1 MKLGW
6 DNIRNLLL
14 KTKDVQ
20 YIAIGNVGG
29 KVIIAIFWLYMA
41 AVLGT
46 EDYGQVN
53 YLIALGAMGA
63 GLSMVGTSNTVII
76 YTAKKIPIE
85 STIYSIALILGTV
98 SSIILYLFSENI
110 IVSIFVFSYIFYNLG
125 ISELLGKKEYKKYSI
140 ILILQKI
147 IFVSSSLILHN
158 FIGFEGIVLGF
169 AISMLVFSPIVITQL
184 FKTKINFKMLK
195 PRFGFIINNYALVIE
210 KVLSGQVDKLII
222 APLFGFAILGNYALS
237 MQILSIATILPSIV
251 FQYTLSQDA
260 SGKSSSW
267 IKKFSIL
274 SSIIM
279 AVLAITLAP
288 IVLPIIFP
296 EYIEAVQIIQI
307 VSLYV
312 IPSSIIL
319 AYSSKLLGEEKSR
332 YVLIGQ
338 AISAGTYLG
347 GIFSLGAIIGING
360 IAISFVIAGC
370 GQAIFYII
378 VSKYLKNHESSNN
391 IQDN

>member
-14 KTKDVQ
+14 KSKDVQ
-20 YIAIGNVGG
+20 HIAVGNIGG

-63 GLSMVGTSNTVII
+63 GLSMVGTSNAVII

-237 MQILSIATILPSIV
+237 MQILSIATILPAIV

>member
-1 MKLGW
+1 MKLDW
-6 DNIRNLLL
+6 NKIRNLLL
-14 KTKDVQ
+14 KTKDLQ
-20 YIAIGNVGG
+20 YIAIGNIGG

-63 GLSMVGTSNTVII
+63 GLSMVGTSNVVII

-98 SSIILYLFSENI
+98 SSIILYLFTENV

-140 ILILQKI
+140 ILISQKI
-147 IFVSSSLILHN
+147 IFVSSSLILYN
-158 FIGFEGIVLGF
+158 FMGFEGVVLGF
-169 AISMLVFSPIVITQL
+169 TISMFIFSPIVIIKL
-184 FKTKINFKMLK
+184 FKTKINFKLLK

-210 KVLSGQVDKLII
+210 KVLSGQVDKLLI
-222 APLFGFAILGNYALS
+222 APLFGFSILGNYALS
-237 MQILSIATILPSIV
+237 MQILSVATILPSIV

-260 SGKSSSW
+260 SGKSNIL

-274 SSIIM
+274 SSVIM
-279 AVLAITLAP
+279 TVLAITLTP
-288 IVLPIIFP
+288 ILLPIIFP
-296 EYIEAVQIIQI
+296 EYVEAVQLIQI
-307 VSLYV
+307 VSLYI

-319 AYSSKLLGEEKSR
+319 AYSSKLLGEEKSK
-332 YVLIGQ
+332 YVLTGQ
-338 AISAGTYLG
+338 AISACTYLG
-347 GIFSLGAIIGING
+347 GIFSLGFIIGING
-360 IAISFVIAGC
+360 IAISFVIAAY
-370 GQAIFYII
+370 GQAIFYFII
-378 VSKYLKNHESSNN
+378 SKYLKNHESNNN

>member
-6 DNIRNLLL
+6 DKIKNLLL
-14 KTKDVQ
+14 KTKDLQ

-63 GLSMVGTSNTVII
+63 GLSMVGTSNVVII

-85 STIYSIALILGTV
+85 STIYSIALILGLV

-147 IFVSSSLILHN
+147 IFVSSSLILYT
-158 FIGFEGIVLGF
+158 FIGFEGVVLGF
-169 AISMLVFSPIVITQL
+169 AISMILFSPIVIIQL
-184 FKTKINFKMLK
+184 FKTKINFKLLK

-210 KVLSGQVDKLII
+210 KVLSGQLDKLII
-222 APLFGFAILGNYALS
+222 APLLGFSILGNYALS
-237 MQILSIATILPSIV
+237 MQILSVATILPSIV

-260 SGKSSSW
+260 SGKSSFW

-274 SSIIM
+274 SSVLM
-279 AVLAITLAP
+279 CVLAITLTP

-296 EYIEAVQIIQI
+296 EYVEAVEIIQI
-307 VSLYV
+307 VSLYIV
-312 IPSSIIL
+312 PSSIIL

-332 YVLIGQ
+332 YVLTGQ
-338 AISAGTYLG
+338 AISAGIYLG
-347 GIFSLGAIIGING
+347 GIFSLGTTIAING
-360 IAISFVIAGC
+360 IAISLVMSSA

-378 VSKYLKNHESSNN
+378 VSKYLKNHESNNN

>member
-1 MKLGW
+1 MKLDW
-6 DNIRNLLL
+6 DKIRNLLL
-14 KTKDVQ
+14 KTKDLQ

-29 KVIIAIFWLYMA
+29 KIIVAIFWLYMA
-41 AVLGT
+41 AVLGA

-63 GLSMVGTSNTVII
+63 GLSMVGTSNVVII

-85 STIYSIALILGTV
+85 STIYSIALILGIV

-110 IVSIFVFSYIFYNLG
+110 IVSIFVFCYIFYNLG

-147 IFVSSSLILHN
+147 IFVSSSLILYT
-158 FIGFEGIVLGF
+158 FIGFEGVVLGF
-169 AISMLVFSPIVITQL
+169 AISMIIFSPIVIIQL
-184 FKTKINFKMLK
+184 FKTKINFKLFK

-210 KVLSGQVDKLII
+210 KVLSGQLDKLII
-222 APLFGFAILGNYALS
+222 APLLGFSILGNYALS
-237 MQILSIATILPSIV
+237 MQILSVATILPNIV

-260 SGKSSSW
+260 SGKSSIW

-274 SSIIM
+274 SSVLMSI
-279 AVLAITLAP
+279 LAITLTP
-288 IVLPIIFP
+288 ILLPIIFP
-296 EYIEAVQIIQI
+296 EYLEAVQIIQI
-307 VSLYV
+307 VSLYI

-332 YVLIGQ
+332 YVLMGH
-338 AISAGTYLG
+338 AISAGIYLG
-347 GIFSLGAIIGING
+347 GIFSLGTTIGING
-360 IAISFVIAGC
+360 IAISFVIGAC
-370 GQAIFYII
+370 AQAIFYII

-391 IQDN
+391 IPDN

>member
-1 MKLGW
+1 MKLDW
-6 DNIRNLLL
+6 DKIRNLLL
-14 KTKDVQ
+14 KTKDLQ
-20 YIAIGNVGG
+20 QIAVGNIAG

-41 AVLGT
+41 AVLGAD
-46 EDYGQVN
+46 DYGQVN

-85 STIYSIALILGTV
+85 STIYSIALIFGII

-158 FIGFEGIVLGF
+158 LIGFEGIVLGF
-169 AISMLVFSPIVITQL
+169 AISMLVFSPIVIIQL
-184 FKTKINFKMLK
+184 FKTKIDFKLLK

-210 KVLSGQVDKLII
+210 KVLSGQLDKLII
-222 APLFGFAILGNYALS
+222 APLLGFTILGNYALS
-237 MQILSIATILPSIV
+237 MQILSVATILPSIV

-260 SGKSSSW
+260 SGKSSFW

-274 SSIIM
+274 SSVIM

-288 IVLPIIFP
+288 IILPIIFP

-307 VSLYV
+307 VSLYI

-319 AYSSKLLGEEKSR
+319 AYSSKLLGEEKSK
-332 YVLIGQ
+332 YVLVGQ
-338 AISAGTYLG
+338 AISAGIYLG
-347 GIFSLGAIIGING
+347 GIFSLGNIIGING
-360 IAISFVIAGC
+360 IAISYVISGC
-370 GQAIFYII
+370 IQAIFYLI
-378 VSKYLKNHESSNN
+378 VSKYLQNHESSNN

>member
-1 MKLGW
+1 MKLDW
-6 DNIRNLLL
+6 DKIRNLLL
-14 KTKDVQ
+14 KTKDLQ
-20 YIAIGNVGG
+20 QIAVGNISG

-63 GLSMVGTSNTVII
+63 GLSMVGTTNTVII

-85 STIYSIALILGTV
+85 STIYSIALILGII
-98 SSIILYLFSENI
+98 SSIIIYLFSESI

-125 ISELLGKKEYKKYSI
+125 IAELLGKKKYKKYSI

-147 IFVSSSLILHN
+147 IFVGSSLLLHN
-158 FIGFEGIVLGF
+158 FIGLEGIVLGF

-184 FKTKINFKMLK
+184 FKTKINFKILK

-210 KVLSGQVDKLII
+210 KVLSGQVDKLLI
-222 APLFGFAILGNYALS
+222 APLLGFSILGNYALS

-260 SGKSSSW
+260 SGKSSFW

-274 SSIIM
+274 SSFVM
-279 AVLAITLAP
+279 AVLAITLTP

-319 AYSSKLLGEEKSR
+319 AYSSKLLGEEKSK
-332 YVLIGQ
+332 YVLVGQ
-338 AISAGTYLG
+338 AISAGIYLG
-347 GIFSLGAIIGING
+347 GIFSLGNTIGING
-360 IAISFVIAGC
+360 IAISYVISGC
-370 GQAIFYII
+370 SQAIFYFI
-378 VSKYLKNHESSNN
+378 VLKYLKNHESSNN

>member
-1 MKLGW
+1 MKLDW
-6 DNIRNLLL
+6 DKIRNLLL
-14 KTKDVQ
+14 KTKDLQ

-63 GLSMVGTSNTVII
+63 GLSMVGTSNVVII

-85 STIYSIALILGTV
+85 STIYSIALILGLV

-147 IFVSSSLILHN
+147 IFVSSSLILYN

-169 AISMLVFSPIVITQL
+169 AISMLIFSPIVVIQL
-184 FKTKINFKMLK
+184 FKTKIDFKILK

-210 KVLSGQVDKLII
+210 KVLSGQLDKLII
-222 APLFGFAILGNYALS
+222 APLLGFSILGNYALS
-237 MQILSIATILPSIV
+237 MQILSVATILPSIV

-260 SGKSSSW
+260 SGKSSFW

-274 SSIIM
+274 SSVLM
-279 AVLAITLAP
+279 CVLAITLTP

-296 EYIEAVQIIQI
+296 EYVEAVEIIQI
-307 VSLYV
+307 VSLYIV
-312 IPSSIIL
+312 PSSIIL

-332 YVLIGQ
+332 YVLTGQ
-338 AISAGTYLG
+338 AISAGIYLG
-347 GIFSLGAIIGING
+347 GIFSLGTTIGING
-360 IAISFVIAGC
+360 IAISFVIAAC
-370 GQAIFYII
+370 AQAIFYII
-378 VSKYLKNHESSNN
+378 VSKYLKNHE
-391 IQDN
+391 